1 MRPKRHE
8 DERVLSVS
16 LTQTLVS
23 ALLLLAMACGGTEVS
38 APTPTAKVAP
48 PTESIEAHAARLAK
62 TNIIV
67 DGHIDLPYRLHNL
80 REKGEA
86 MPDLSTVGEEGDFDG
101 ARAKLGGLDAPF
113 MSIYI
118 PSKHQTEGGAKK
130 LADEL
135 IDSVEAIAKK
145 WPEDFAMASS
155 PAEVRSNFEAGRVSL
170 LLGIENGA
178 AIEDDI
184 KNVEHFFKRGV
195 RYITL
200 THAKNNLICDSS
212 YDETRKWNG
221 LSDYGNRVV
230 AEMNRLGILVDISH
244 VSDETFYDVMKIST
258 KPVIASH
265 SSLRYF
271 TPGFERNMND
281 DMVRALAD
289 NGGVVMI
296 NFGSTFISQTSIEW
310 RGLYK
315 KEESK
320 FKEANKGADEKAVEA
335 FLDKW
340 SAENPF
346 PYASVE
352 DVANHIDRVV
362 QLVGVDHVGFGSD
375 YDGVGDSLPIGLKDA
390 AAYPRLIAVL
400 IERGYTDE
408 QIAKIC
414 SGNLMR
420 VWLAQNNVEGI

>member
-1 MRPKRHE
+1 MR
-8 DERVLSVS
+8 VA
-16 LTQTLVS
+16 LV
-23 ALLLLAMACGGTEVS
+23 LLLALSACGGSEIEP
-38 APTPTAKVAP
+38 AKTPVVAVP
-48 PTESIEAHAARLAK
+48 VVESIEAHAARLAK
-62 TNIIV
+62 ENIIV
-67 DGHIDLPYRLHNL
+67 DGHIDLPYRLHHM
-80 REKGEA
+80 RKDGKA
-86 MPDLSTVGEEGDFDG
+86 MPNLSQAGEEGDFDA

-118 PSKHQTEGGAKK
+118 PSKHQKEGGAKK

-145 WPEDFAMASS
+145 WPEDFAMAKT
-155 PAEVRSNFEAGRVSL
+155 PAEVRANFEDGRVSL

-178 AIEDDI
+178 AIEADI

-200 THAKNNLICDSS
+200 THATNNLICDSS
-212 YDETRKWNG
+212 YDDTKKWNG
-221 LSDYGNRVV
+221 LSDYGHKVV
-230 AEMNRLGILVDISH
+230 TEMNRLGILVDISH
-244 VSDETFYDVMKIST
+244 VSDESFYDVMKTST

-265 SSLRYF
+265 SSMRHF

-281 DMVRALAD
+281 DMVKALAD

-296 NFGSTFISQTSIEW
+296 NFGSTFLSQTSIEW
-310 RGLYK
+310 RGRMKAAEKSFRADNK
-315 KEESK
+315 KASDEE
-320 FKEANKGADEKAVEA
+320 VEA
-335 FLDKW
+335 FTKTW
-340 SAENPF
+340 SEADPF

-362 QLVGVDHVGFGSD
+362 ELVGVDHVGFGSD
-375 YDGVGDSLPIGLKDA
+375 FDGVGDSLPIGLKDA
-390 AAYPRLIAVL
+390 AAYPTLLRVL

-420 VWLAQNNVEGI
+420 VWLAQNNSR